1 MSTFLYCR
9 ISIAKEKIERQ
20 VNNLRKA
27 YPEGK
32 LYKEVYTGKTMAR
45 PVFQKMLGNVQSG
58 DTIAFD
64 AVSRFSRTAE
74 EGFTLYKELYE
85 RGVNLVFLKQP
96 HMNTSVYRD
105 SVKKRIDLT
114 INSGDKATD
123 KLLEGM
129 TKVLNEYMLD
139 LIEKQFMVAFN
150 QAEMEVKNLSERTK
164 DGIKMARLNGKQI
177 GRPSGSYETRKS
189 KEVKRLIRELS
200 QTYGGTYKDMDI
212 MNLTHV
218 SRNSYYKYKKEC
230 LEQDRE
236 EKRA

>member
-96 HMNTSVYRD
+96 HMNTSVYKD
-105 SVKKRIDLT
+105 SVKRRIDLT

-139 LIEKQFMVAFN
+139 LIEKQFLVAFN

-164 DGIKMARLNGKQI
+164 DGIKIARMNGKQL
-177 GRPSGSYETRKS
+177 GRPPGTYETDKS
-189 KEVKRLIRELS
+189 KKVKKLIQEASRTFGGNLSDREII
-200 QTYGGTYKDMDI
+200 D
-212 MNLTHV
+212 LTGV
-218 SRNSYYKYKKEC
+218 NKKSYYKYKKEL
-230 LEQDRE
+230 LEDRMVMV
-236 EKRA
+236 